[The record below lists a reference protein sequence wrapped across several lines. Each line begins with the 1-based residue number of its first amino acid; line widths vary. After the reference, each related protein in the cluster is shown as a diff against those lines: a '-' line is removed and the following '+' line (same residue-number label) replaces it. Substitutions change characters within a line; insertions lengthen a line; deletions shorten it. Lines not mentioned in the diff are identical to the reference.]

1 MSEAAGGMIGNED
14 LTAIA
19 TSVRRA
25 IVRAARESGGGH
37 LGGDLSATDV
47 LVALYFAVMRIRP
60 EEPAWPQRDRFVLSK
75 GHAALAL
82 YATLAHR
89 GYFPVAELATF
100 CCVDSRLQGH
110 PDMTRLPGLDMSAG
124 SLGVGVSAA
133 VGLALGARLRHS
145 DARVYTL
152 LGDGECQE
160 GSVWEAAFVAARY
173 ELGNLTAIVDVNGLQ
188 QYGWP
193 GKPPRE
199 RAEPVE
205 LSALASRWSAFG
217 WSVLEADGH
226 DFGQL
231 QAAFA
236 HAQETASRP
245 SVLLA
250 RTVKGRG
257 VPFMEG
263 QWEWHGKTPTSE
275 EARLALSLLGEEERK

>member
-1 MSEAAGGMIGNED
+1 
-14 LTAIA
+14 
-19 TSVRRA
+19 
-25 IVRAARESGGGH
+25 
-37 LGGDLSATDV
+37 
-47 LVALYFAVMRIRP
+47 
-60 EEPAWPQRDRFVLSK
+60 
-75 GHAALAL
+75 
-82 YATLAHR
+82 
-89 GYFPVAELATF
+89 
-100 CCVDSRLQGH
+100 
-110 PDMTRLPGLDMSAG
+110 MSAG

-133 VGLALGARLRHS
+133 VGLALGARLRDS

-205 LSALASRWSAFG
+205 LSALAARWSAFG
-217 WSVLEADGH
+217 WSVLEVDGH

-231 QAAFA
+231 QAAFSR
-236 HAQETASRP
+236 AQETASRP
-245 SVLLA
+245 SVVLA

-275 EARLALSLLGEEERK
+275 EARLALSLLGEEATK